1 MITSHL
7 KDDIRYITIDRTSK
21 ANAITAN
28 MLDEMIEIAGVSNEN
43 KALIITGSGKV
54 FSAGADLDEVN
65 YCGNKRYG
73 CRRSYGNGI
82 GL

>member
-28 MLDEMIEIAGVSNEN
+28 MLDEMIEIAAVSNEN

-54 FSAGADLDEVN
+54 FSAGADLDEVKK
-65 YCGNKRYG
+65 KRF
-73 CRRSYGNGI
+73 SN
-82 GL
+82 LT

>member
-1 MITSHL
+1 MITSNL

-28 MLDEMIEIAGVSNEN
+28 MLNEMIKIAGVSNEN

-54 FSAGADLDEVN
+54 FSAGADLDEVKKKDLATSPYN
-65 YCGNKRYG
+65 T
-73 CRRSYGNGI
+73 
-82 GL
+82 

>member
-7 KDDIRYITIDRTSK
+7 KDDIRYITIDRTSN

-54 FSAGADLDEVN
+54 FSAGADLDEV
-65 YCGNKRYG
+65 KKKD
-73 CRRSYGNGI
+73 
-82 GL
+82 L